1 MLLPN
6 EVLHLVLLCCCLC
19 VLGTISE
26 TETPAWE
33 QELKGDQSTLGPV
46 SDDESY
52 CSFGTGGLEQPCVIL
67 HHDNAS
73 PAVHKRDENLE
84 KNGERQQAVLKRSKG
99 ILSVFSS
106 AKDFLWRVP
115 KAAFNHV
122 YNVTVDSLQQFAEMV
137 RVVFNEETYNMIS
150 AVGEYV
156 VNALTTRGKKCART
170 MYTFFCVKTGMFYEL
185 FLSSISDHLLGIAI
199 SELSRTTMSITV
211 LLLCVLINYVFLN
224 RFSALSLLRFDVIVL
239 LIHTIFGPHF
249 ILLNFLNLCEVV
261 YRFCWWMLVEH
272 TNLFLGIMVFLFVV
286 SLFWPC
292 ISWTLWRSTDV
303 VVIDIESRLK
313 RMQDKLILM
322 ESRQE
327 EILQILT
334 QLKRDGI
341 LNNSQA
347 HHEE

>member
-1 MLLPN
+1 MIIPSTVERLL
-6 EVLHLVLLCCCLC
+6 
-19 VLGTISE
+19 
-26 TETPAWE
+26 
-33 QELKGDQSTLGPV
+33 
-46 SDDESY
+46 
-52 CSFGTGGLEQPCVIL
+52 
-67 HHDNAS
+67 
-73 PAVHKRDENLE
+73 
-84 KNGERQQAVLKRSKG
+84 
-99 ILSVFSS
+99 
-106 AKDFLWRVP
+106 
-115 KAAFNHV
+115 
-122 YNVTVDSLQQFAEMV
+122 
-137 RVVFNEETYNMIS
+137 
-150 AVGEYV
+150 
-156 VNALTTRGKKCART
+156 
-170 MYTFFCVKTGMFYEL
+170 
-185 FLSSISDHLLGIAI
+185 
-199 SELSRTTMSITV
+199 
-211 LLLCVLINYVFLN
+211 FLN